1 MFEVNVEFFEGMD
14 IHLLEK
20 INEQIKK
27 LLSNFGSS
35 FLRSD
40 NVKFLSHQAKRDRM
54 SRAESAKCLI
64 HTDGYSRGA

>member
-14 IHLLEK
+14 INLLEK
-20 INEQIKK
+20 VNEQIKK
-27 LLSNFGSS
+27 LLSNFDSS

-54 SRAESAKCLI
+54 SRA
-64 HTDGYSRGA
+64 

>member
-14 IHLLEK
+14 INLLEK

-40 NVKFLSHQAKRDRM
+40 NVKLLSHQAKR
-54 SRAESAKCLI
+54 ESGCRLI
-64 HTDGYSRGA
+64 SLLNPTDDYSRGA

>member
-40 NVKFLSHQAKRDRM
+40 NVNSYHIKLSVNRISLD
-54 SRAESAKCLI
+54 
-64 HTDGYSRGA
+64 

>member
-14 IHLLEK
+14 INLLEK
-20 INEQIKK
+20 VNEQIKK

-40 NVKFLSHQAKRDRM
+40 NVKFLSHQAKRDRI
-54 SRAESAKCLI
+54 SL
-64 HTDGYSRGA
+64 D

>member
-1 MFEVNVEFFEGMD
+1 VNVEFFEGMD
-14 IHLLEK
+14 INLLEK

-64 HTDGYSRGA
+64 HTYGYSRGA

>member
-1 MFEVNVEFFEGMD
+1 MFEVNVKFFEGMD
-14 IHLLEK
+14 INLLEK

-40 NVKFLSHQAKRDRM
+40 NVKLLSHQAKHELGCR
-54 SRAESAKCLI
+54 LI
-64 HTDGYSRGA
+64 SLL